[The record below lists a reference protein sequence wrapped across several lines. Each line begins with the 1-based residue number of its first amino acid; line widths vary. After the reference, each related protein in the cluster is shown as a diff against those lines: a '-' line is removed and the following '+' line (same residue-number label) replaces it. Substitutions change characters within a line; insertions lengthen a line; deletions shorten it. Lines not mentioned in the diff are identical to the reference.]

1 MFEDLLL
8 LLAALV
14 GAASVNVGYKI
25 DSPPLIVVCALL
37 FTTAVFW
44 MGVRAGRRE

>member
-8 LLAALV
+8 LLIALA

-25 DSPPLIVVCALL
+25 DNPPLIVVSALL
-37 FTTAVFW
+37 FTISVFW
-44 MGVRAGRRE
+44 MGVRAGRR